1 MNHKFLDFHRFQ
13 AARCAFNRP
22 PGDKASRSANRVHD
36 ALVFT
41 FGLLFSTICLT
52 SCTLPTKLP
61 DIDDVVR
68 WQASPNFDARRA
80 NFVILHHTSDRTK
93 EEALSTLTDPE
104 RKVSAHYLVGR
115 DGEIVQLVEE
125 KERAWHAGV
134 SWWGGNTDVNSLS
147 IGIEL
152 DNDGFEPFADEQ
164 IDALVALLDDVVKR
178 NNIPAA
184 NIIGHAD
191 VAPGRK
197 ADPSAWFPWRRL
209 AEHGF
214 GLWCDDPPDVVPE
227 NFDPVTGLTAIG
239 YSPVRPEASRQA
251 FLLHYAEG
259 SENLSEVEEKA
270 LVWCI
275 LDRKASVHEEEIYS
289 R

>member
-1 MNHKFLDFHRFQ
+1 MNHKFLDIPRLQAVRGTFHRLPGSKSDRLGS
-13 AARCAFNRP
+13 AAENSAR
-22 PGDKASRSANRVHD
+22 DSLAS
-36 ALVFT
+36 VFV
-41 FGLLFSTICLT
+41 LLFSTICLT
-52 SCTLPTKLP
+52 SCTSPTTLPEM
-61 DIDDVVR
+61 DSVIR
-68 WQASPNFDARRA
+68 WLASPNFDSRRA

-93 EEALSTLTDPE
+93 DEALSTLTDPE

-134 SWWGGNTDVNSLS
+134 SWWGGNTDINSVS

-164 IDALVALLDDVVKR
+164 IDALLVLLDDVVKR

-197 ADPSAWFPWRRL
+197 ADPSAWFPWQRL

-214 GLWCDDPPDVVPE
+214 GLWCDDPPDAVPE
-227 NFDPVTGLTAIG
+227 TFDPAMGLTAIG
-239 YSPVRPEASRQA
+239 YSPARPEASRRA
-251 FLLHYAEG
+251 FLLHYAGER
-259 SENLSEVEEKA
+259 ENLSEEQEKA

-275 LDRKASVHEEEIYS
+275 LDKKTSAQ
-289 R
+289 